1 MNAIKR
7 VLGVVWIAIGVAAG
21 YFLLIDQA
29 IPKFETGKQED
40 LIPAII
46 YTFVLAPIIVGGLGI
61 FGYYSLTGEYD
72 DK

>member
-7 VLGVVWIAIGVAAG
+7 LLGIVWIAIGVAAG

-61 FGYYSLTGEYD
+61 FGYYSLTGEYS

>member
-1 MNAIKR
+1 MNAIKKL
-7 VLGVVWIAIGVAAG
+7 LGVVWIALGIAAA

-29 IPKFETGKQED
+29 IPKFESGKQED

-61 FGYYSLTGEYD
+61 FGYYSLTGEYSD
-72 DK
+72 N

>member
-61 FGYYSLTGEYD
+61 FGYYSLTGEYS

>member
-7 VLGVVWIAIGVAAG
+7 LLGIVWIAIGIAAA

-61 FGYYSLTGEYD
+61 FGYYSLTGEYS

>member
-1 MNAIKR
+1 MNAIKKL
-7 VLGVVWIAIGVAAG
+7 LGIVWIAIGVAAG

-46 YTFVLAPIIVGGLGI
+46 YTFVLAPIIVGGLSI
-61 FGYYSLTGEYD
+61 FGYYSLTGEYS

>member
-7 VLGVVWIAIGVAAG
+7 LLGVVWIAIGIAAA

-61 FGYYSLTGEYD
+61 FGYYSLTGEYN

>member
-1 MNAIKR
+1 MNALKR
-7 VLGVVWIAIGVAAG
+7 LLGLVWIALGVAAG

-46 YTFVLAPIIVGGLGI
+46 YTFVLAPIIVAGLSI
-61 FGYYSLTGEYD
+61 FGYYSLTGEYG